1 MRKDWM
7 FKLVGAE
14 TFMIGKDKQHK
25 CVISI
30 EPLGMRTKYKKD
42 YVTSKSCH
50 FFSKQKTTTNFCLEK
65 YGNFL
70 TLKLL

>member
-1 MRKDWM
+1 M

-42 YVTSKSCH
+42 YVHTLGVNFKKLP
-50 FFSKQKTTTNFCLEK
+50 FF
-65 YGNFL
+65 
-70 TLKLL
+70 

>member
-42 YVTSKSCH
+42 YVHTV
-50 FFSKQKTTTNFCLEK
+50 
-65 YGNFL
+65 
-70 TLKLL
+70 